1 MMTAMKTSAGPLL
14 EPRKR
19 VATPSTIVEPRVEV
33 ELLTVADT
41 AAMLRCS
48 AWLVR
53 DYIARGRLR
62 SVRLGRAVRVR
73 RSEVERLLAELE
85 ASR

>member
-1 MMTAMKTSAGPLL
+1 MTAMKTSAGPLL

-19 VATPSTIVEPRVEV
+19 VATRSTVVEPRVEV
-33 ELLTVADT
+33 ELLNVADV

-48 AWLVR
+48 ACLVR
-53 DYIARGRLR
+53 QYIARGRLR

-73 RSEVERLLAELE
+73 RSEVERFLAELE

>member
-1 MMTAMKTSAGPLL
+1 MRTSPRPL
-14 EPRKR
+14 
-19 VATPSTIVEPRVEV
+19 VEPRERVVEP

-62 SVRLGRAVRVR
+62 SVRLGRAVRIR
-73 RSEVERLLAELE
+73 RTEVERFLDELE
-85 ASR
+85 VSR